1 MSTIIFD
8 VVKLEKPIMFSP
20 KTREQYDP
28 EDSQY
33 HRLLAAH
40 GDVESELEVCY
51 WAVRIADAGGCTML
65 DPHPTLESTTEW
77 IRENLFRDHVYIDGN
92 CRRNKAELEARLGC
106 PIPDEKIYGW
116 KERRALEQEVE
127 S

>member
-65 DPHPTLESTTEW
+65 DPHPSFESAGW
-77 IRENLFRDHVYIDGN
+77 RWSSFNLCWYN
-92 CRRNKAELEARLGC
+92 RNT
-106 PIPDEKIYGW
+106 PDNLKFANLIT
-116 KERRALEQEVE
+116 QI
-127 S
+127 